1 MRRHALEWIR
11 DLIASEEKPKRSIV
25 DFEVERELL
34 VHSKFQEGQ
43 VYRLEVLLWEAAGL
57 ARLEGGRVEYPA
69 DLDPWDLDPRHRPP
83 PMRPARPTEPLSAR
97 DLRAVT
103 EATRGR
109 ARDGQL
115 RCGTWCHPETS
126 ARRGLTWVWVER
138 QAPDARIAV
147 EVDPQ
152 TGVRLGSFLPYRAR
166 GSRRSGAISRPR
178 AVQEAR
184 ARLHLPDEAVQIYT
198 RLCKRPLRR
207 VWNVRW
213 DVSEGPWRGVVRAE
227 LNARTGEVIESEVRL
242 QPRRTSRALPASERA
257 PAEREIR
264 RQARLLVGAGA
275 RVGPLVPGLSESGEH
290 PCWLAVVK
298 DEKGTRRVTYRSGKV
313 RLGPLQRAS

>member
-11 DLIASEEKPKRSIV
+11 DLIASERGPKRSIV

-43 VYRLEVLLWEAAGL
+43 VYRLEVALWEAAGL
-57 ARLEGGRVEYPA
+57 ARLRGRRVEYPA
-69 DLDPWDLDPRHRPP
+69 DVDPWEEPP
-83 PMRPARPTEPLSAR
+83 PPRPARPSDPLSPLE
-97 DLRAVT
+97 LRALSQ
-103 EATRGR
+103 ATRGR
-109 ARDGQL
+109 ARDGEL
-115 RCGTWCHPETS
+115 RCGTWCRRDDPS
-126 ARRGLTWVWVER
+126 ARQGGLTWVWVER
-138 QAPDARIAV
+138 QAPDGRIAV
-147 EVDPQ
+147 EVDPH

-166 GSRRSGAISRPR
+166 GSRRAGALSRPR

-184 ARLHLPDEAVQIYT
+184 TRLQLPEEAVQVYT

-227 LNARTGEVIESEVRL
+227 LNARTGEVIESELRL

-257 PAEREIR
+257 PAEQEIR
-264 RQARLLVGAGA
+264 RQVRVLVGPRA
-275 RVGPLVPGLSESGEH
+275 RIGPLVPGLSESGEH
-290 PCWLAVVK
+290 ACWLAVVA
-298 DEKGTRRVTYRSGKV
+298 DEEGTRRVTYRSGKV
-313 RLGPLQRAS
+313 TLGPIRAAS